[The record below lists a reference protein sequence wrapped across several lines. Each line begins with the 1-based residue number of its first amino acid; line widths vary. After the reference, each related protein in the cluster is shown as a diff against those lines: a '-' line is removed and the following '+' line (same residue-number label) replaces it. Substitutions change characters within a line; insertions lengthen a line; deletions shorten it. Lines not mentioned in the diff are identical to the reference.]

1 MNLSNPSYG
10 RLFVVSRI
18 LVLVL
23 LCVAVAQST
32 VAQDSGDTEK
42 RLNELKELLV
52 ADENR
57 LNRNQMQASASK
69 QDLDRVVR
77 EIRVREELVE
87 TYTKRQQEM
96 LSLQDTLRTSLEIV
110 DLDLKRLRT
119 EYRSRATHAYKYGRK
134 HELAMLL
141 ASESMTQML
150 ARVRYLKRFSD
161 ERRKRLEHITGA
173 YKLLDDQRTKLRNSY
188 DQTADLIVGAKREK
202 EELARLRSE
211 RSQVITDLRRQ
222 ESRLKESIST
232 RETAVRELETRM
244 RAIVAEANAKRR
256 DAGGRPARTVNL
268 TGPFEANRGKLP
280 WPAIGVVREPYGL
293 VVNPVHGTTT
303 PNLGI
308 LIATSPSAEVKAVFD
323 GRVVSV
329 DIMPD
334 LGTYVV
340 VEHGE
345 YHSVYANFSLL
356 YIGND
361 EEIKAGQLLGRSG
374 TDAQPKGEGIF
385 FAVFK
390 GGKDIDPIPWLG
402 RP

>member
-1 MNLSNPSYG
+1 MISVP
-10 RLFVVSRI
+10 RLI
-18 LVLVL
+18 AVL
-23 LCVAVAQST
+23 LLGLAISQSAFAQ
-32 VAQDSGDTEK
+32 QDSGDTEK
-42 RLNELKELLV
+42 RLQELKTLLA

-57 LNRNQMQASASK
+57 LSRTRMQASASK

-87 TYTKRQQEM
+87 TYTKRQDEM
-96 LSLQDTLRTSLEIV
+96 LALQDTLRKSLEIV
-110 DLDLKRLRT
+110 DADLQRLRT

-134 HELAMLL
+134 HELAMLM

-161 ERRKRLEHITGA
+161 ERRKRLVHIQGA
-173 YKLLDDQRTKLRNSY
+173 YALLDDQRTKLRESY
-188 DQTADLIVGAKREK
+188 QQTADLIEGAKREQV
-202 EELARLRSE
+202 ELARLRGE
-211 RSQVITDLRRQ
+211 RSKVISDLKRQ
-222 ESRLKESIST
+222 EKNLEQSIST
-232 RETAVRELETRM
+232 REVAVRELETRM
-244 RAIVAEANAKRR
+244 RAIVAEADAKKRTR
-256 DAGGRPARTVNL
+256 NAGGAPSRSVNL
-268 TGPFEANRGKLP
+268 TGPFEANKGKLP
-280 WPAIGVVREPYGL
+280 WPAIGVVREPYGP

-303 PNLGI
+303 PNLGV

-323 GRVVSV
+323 GRIVSV

-356 YIGND
+356 YVGND